1 MQRQKSNIGNFVF
14 KHSEKST
21 PDEASLKKNLTCES
35 TESVNHPSSEKY
47 SAKAEKHLDTGVGM
61 FVSEFPRICF
71 ELLMQRRRYYTGCY
85 EHFFEQIGEKI
96 LG

>member
-61 FVSEFPRICF
+61 FVSEFPRI
-71 ELLMQRRRYYTGCY
+71 
-85 EHFFEQIGEKI
+85 
-96 LG
+96 